1 MNLNQGSVMIK
12 VCVPYPNHGQILPQ
26 VEEALSLLEES
37 DLDVNITRTQGS
49 NIIRARNAAINEEKS
64 DLTRQKLPNFDYF
77 LSVDSDVVFT
87 VDNVKRLISHNLD
100 IVGGLYSNK
109 NNRQLAVAGYLTAVG
124 SVSYDRLVLSVGSG
138 IKRVGY
144 TGGGFLLISKRALE
158 NIEYPWFRYETIS
171 YLDNNGDMH
180 QQQTSDDIG
189 FAINA
194 SRCGFPIYLDCDC
207 KLEHL

>member
-1 MNLNQGSVMIK
+1 MIK
-12 VCVPYPNHGQILPQ
+12 VCVPYPNHGKILPQ
-26 VEEALSLLEES
+26 VEDALSALEAS
-37 DLDVNITRTQGS
+37 DLDVDITRVKGS

-64 DLTRQKLPNFDYF
+64 DLCRQKLPHFDYF
-77 LSVDSDVVFT
+77 LSVDADVLFT
-87 VDNVKRLISHNLD
+87 VDHVKQLISHKLD
-100 IVGGLYSNK
+100 IVGGLYPNK

-124 SVSYDRLVLSVGSG
+124 SVNYDKLVLSAGHG
-138 IKRVGY
+138 LKRVGY
-144 TGGGFLLISKRALE
+144 AGSGFLLISRHALE

-171 YLDNNGDMH
+171 YLDSAGDLH

-194 SRCGFPIYLDCDC
+194 ARCGFPIYLDCDC